1 MVQLHAVRLYPT
13 GWARHVEPDKDPRA
27 QLPSWF
33 FGLIRIGNTHL
44 SSSHQGVIKVM
55 LIWQSGALYSPKDK
69 KLLKMKKFKAALCSA
84 LSLITN
90 PCP

>member
-13 GWARHVEPDKDPRA
+13 GWARHVESDNDPGA
-27 QLPSWF
+27 PLPSCLF
-33 FGLIRIGNTHL
+33 SLIRIGNAHF
-44 SSSHQGVIKVM
+44 SSSHQGVIKVT
-55 LIWQSGALYSPKDK
+55 LIRQSGALYSPEDK
-69 KLLKMKKFKAALCSA
+69 KLLKMKKFKAALRST